1 MKRHPMLKYL
11 KEEGPLGP
19 RLPLIFCPGCGS
31 GQVLNYTLHAVDRII
46 EEDNAR
52 KEDFLF
58 ISGIGCSGRITS
70 HYMNFDSAWTIHGRA
85 LAIATGAL
93 LANPA
98 FRVIVFTGDGDNG
111 SIGGNHF
118 IHACRRNIDVTILC
132 LNNGLYG
139 MTGGQHAPTTPP
151 GMITTTT
158 PYENREAAFDLCKLA
173 EIAGATYV
181 ARWTTAHPRQVIKS
195 IMKGIRKRGTA
206 FIEILSQCPVHEKT
220 SPVAILK
227 KFKRTTIPIGKA
239 EGYTEGKTVIGEFC
253 DLDRKEWNESYQEII
268 DQFLAG
274 NGKTDAQVVD

>member
-1 MKRHPMLKYL
+1 
-11 KEEGPLGP
+11 
-19 RLPLIFCPGCGS
+19 
-31 GQVLNYTLHAVDRII
+31 
-46 EEDNAR
+46 
-52 KEDFLF
+52 
-58 ISGIGCSGRITS
+58 
-70 HYMNFDSAWTIHGRA
+70 MNFDSAWTIHGRA

-98 FRVIVFTGDGDNG
+98 FKIVVFTGDGDNG

-139 MTGGQHAPTTPP
+139 MTGGQHAPTTPL

-195 IMKGIRKRGTA
+195 IMKGIRKKGTA
-206 FIEILSQCPVHEKT
+206 FIEILSQCPVHEKA

-227 KFKRTTIPIGKA
+227 RFKRDTIPIRRD
-239 EGYTEGKTVIGEFC
+239 EGPPEGKTLIGEFC

-268 DQFLAG
+268 DQFVAG
-274 NGKTDAQVVD
+274 RACAHE